1 MTETPETK
9 TFNRWWVVLG
19 GIVIQL
25 CLGAIYAWSAFTD
38 ELTSAPYD
46 FSKTH
51 TQVIFALGL
60 LSFAVVMALFAGRW
74 QKKSGP
80 RIVALTGGIVLGLG
94 YVIAGLSGASFWGIL
109 LGVGLLGGA
118 GIGLAYVCPI
128 AALVKWFPDM
138 KGFITGLAVAGF
150 GFGALIWIKL
160 TEGFIFGPIRLTGD
174 WEGLY
179 GMGWDVNRIFM
190 LYGILFAVLVSLGS
204 KAMINPPDGYKPD
217 GWEPPT
223 GPSTGSSG
231 DVDFDEKQMMR
242 TPQFW
247 GLFFIFFVGATA
259 GLMIIGIIR
268 LFGNEALMESG
279 LSHSDAI
286 IATGTA
292 MGLFYAL
299 FNGLGRILW
308 GKISDRLGRK
318 YSIVLMSALQGVI
331 MLMFLFIGGNVIGL
345 FIGATVIGFNFGGNF
360 ALFPAATA
368 DYFGNKNVGTN
379 YPWVFLS
386 YGVGGVVGPILGGA
400 TGDMGAWGWAFIPAG
415 IACLVAAV
423 VALKM
428 SPPHAPKSVK
438 EIG

>member
-1 MTETPETK
+1 MTETSETK
-9 TFNRWWVVLG
+9 TFNRWWVVIG
-19 GIVIQL
+19 GIIIQL

-38 ELTSAPYD
+38 HLTAAPYD
-46 FSKTH
+46 FTKTH
-51 TQVIFALGL
+51 TQVIFALAL
-60 LSFAVVMALFAGRW
+60 LSFAVVMALVAGRW

-94 YVIAGLSGASFWGIL
+94 YVIAGLSGTSFWGIL
-109 LGVGLLGGA
+109 LGIGLLGGA

-160 TEGFIFGPIRLTGD
+160 TEGFTFGPIRLTGD

-179 GMGWDVNRIFM
+179 GMGWDVNRIFL
-190 LYGILFAVLVSLGS
+190 LYGILFAVLISLAS
-204 KAMINPPDGYKPD
+204 KAMVNPPDGYKPH

-231 DVDFDEKQMMR
+231 DVDFNEKQMMV

-268 LFGNEALMESG
+268 LFGNEALMASG
-279 LSHSDAI
+279 MSHSDAI

-318 YSIVLMSALQGVI
+318 YSIVLMSALQGII
-331 MLMFLFIGGNVIGL
+331 MLLFLFIGGNVIGL

-400 TGDMGAWGWAFIPAG
+400 MGDLGTWGWAFIPAG
-415 IACLVAAV
+415 LACLVAAG

-428 SPPHAPKSVK
+428 QPPRSPQSFLV
-438 EIG
+438 